1 MSRKITVL
9 VESTQSKVVFES
21 NATTLGELKNELRE
35 KQVMYDSDCVFKEA
49 ASKTILTSDESILPS
64 NIPWKGKVTNDLVF
78 MVTAPQKK
86 IKSGAM
92 DRKEAYVRV
101 KELGLQG
108 KIQEHEGK
116 NFTQCATAIL
126 ISYIENKEKKVAKKT
141 SKHTPA
147 PIAKEKTVKS
157 NPIQVIKPTVQEVV
171 ESVTFCV
178 LKELIAEMVN
188 KGVLSKANA
197 DNILGVAS
205 GKPALPVEREQ
216 SYDELAKQFDF

>member
-35 KQVMYDSDCVFKEA
+35 KQVRYDSDCVFKEA

-64 NIPWKGKVTNDLVF
+64 NIPWKGQVTNDLVF

-92 DRKEAYVRV
+92 DRKEAYAKV

-116 NFTQCATAIL
+116 NFTQCSTAVL
-126 ISYIENKEKKVAKKT
+126 ISYIENEEKKVAKKT
-141 SKHTPA
+141 PKHTPA
-147 PIAKEKTVKS
+147 SVAKEKVVKADAHTMPASGKEMMS
-157 NPIQVIKPTVQEVV
+157 N
-171 ESVTFCV
+171 
-178 LKELIAEMVN
+178 LRNLLDEMVS
-188 KGVLSKANA
+188 KGVLMQHDA
-197 DNILGVAS
+197 DNIWGVAN
-205 GKPALPVEREQ
+205 GQPALPVEREQ
-216 SYDELAKQFDF
+216 SYEELAEQFNF

>member
-35 KQVMYDSDCVFKEA
+35 KQVKYDSDCVFKEA

-64 NIPWKGKVTNDLVF
+64 NIPWKGQVTNDLVF

-92 DRKEAYVRV
+92 DRKEAYARV
-101 KELGLQG
+101 KKLGLQG

-116 NFTQCATAIL
+116 NFTQCSTAVL
-126 ISYIENKEKKVAKKT
+126 ISYIENEEKKVAKKT
-141 SKHTPA
+141 PKHTSA
-147 PIAKEKTVKS
+147 PIAKEKVVKADAHTMPASGKEMMS
-157 NPIQVIKPTVQEVV
+157 N
-171 ESVTFCV
+171 
-178 LKELIAEMVN
+178 LRNLLDEMVS
-188 KGVLSKANA
+188 KGVLMQHDA
-197 DNILGVAS
+197 DNIWGVANDQ
-205 GKPALPVEREQ
+205 PALPVEREQ
-216 SYDELAKQFDF
+216 SYEELAKQFNF

>member
-35 KQVMYDSDCVFKEA
+35 KQVRYDSDCVFKEA

-64 NIPWKGKVTNDLVF
+64 NIPWKGQVTNDLVF

-92 DRKEAYVRV
+92 DRKEAYARV
-101 KELGLQG
+101 KKLGLQG

-116 NFTQCATAIL
+116 NFTQCATTVL
-126 ISYIENKEKKVAKKT
+126 ISYIENEEKKAAKKT
-141 SKHTPA
+141 PKHTPA
-147 PIAKEKTVKS
+147 PVAKEKVVKS
-157 NPIQVIKPTVQEVV
+157 DAHTMPA
-171 ESVTFCV
+171 SG
-178 LKELIAEMVN
+178 KEMMSNLRNLLDEMVS
-188 KGVLSKANA
+188 KGVLMQHDA
-197 DNILGVAS
+197 DNIWGVAN
-205 GKPALPVEREQ
+205 GQPALPVEREQ
-216 SYDELAKQFDF
+216 SYEELAEQFNF

>member
-35 KQVMYDSDCVFKEA
+35 KQVRYDSDCVFKEA
-49 ASKTILTSDESILPS
+49 ASKTILTSDESVLPS
-64 NIPWKGKVTNDLVF
+64 NIPWKGQVTNDLVF

-101 KELGLQG
+101 RELGLQG

-116 NFTQCATAIL
+116 NFTQCATAVL
-126 ISYIENKEKKVAKKT
+126 ISYIENEEKKAVKKT
-141 SKHTPA
+141 PKHTPA
-147 PIAKEKTVKS
+147 PIVKEKVVKADAHTMPASGKEMLS
-157 NPIQVIKPTVQEVV
+157 N
-171 ESVTFCV
+171 
-178 LKELIAEMVN
+178 LRNLLDEMVS
-188 KGVLSKANA
+188 KGVLMQHDA
-197 DNILGVAS
+197 DNIWGVAN
-205 GKPALPVEREQ
+205 GQPALPVEREQ
-216 SYDELAKQFDF
+216 SYEELAEQFNF

>member
-1 MSRKITVL
+1 MSRKVTVL

-35 KQVMYDSDCVFKEA
+35 KQVKYDSDCVFKEA

-64 NIPWKGKVTNDLVF
+64 NIPWKGQVTNDLVF

-92 DRKEAYVRV
+92 DRKEAYARV

-116 NFTQCATAIL
+116 DFTQCSTAVL
-126 ISYIENKEKKVAKKT
+126 ISYIEEREKNVAKKT
-141 SKHTPA
+141 PKHTPA
-147 PIAKEKTVKS
+147 PIAKEKVVKADAYTMPASGKEMMS
-157 NPIQVIKPTVQEVV
+157 N
-171 ESVTFCV
+171 
-178 LKELIAEMVN
+178 LRNLLDEMVS
-188 KGVLSKANA
+188 KGVLMQHDA
-197 DNILGVAS
+197 DNIWGVVN
-205 GKPALPVEREQ
+205 GEPALPVEREQ
-216 SYDELAKQFDF
+216 SYDELAEQFNF